1 MDGSKGGDGGAEV
14 RRFHRWVSIAFTVTV
29 IACLAAIGQAES
41 APWVFYLP
49 LPPLVLLLFTGLY
62 LFSLPY
68 AGKWRAGR
76 GGVRP
81 E

>member
-1 MDGSKGGDGGAEV
+1 MDGSKGGGAKV

-29 IACLAAIGQAES
+29 IACFAAIGRAES

-49 LPPLVLLLFTGLY
+49 LPPLVLLLSTGLY

-68 AGKWRAGR
+68 TGKWRAGR
-76 GGVRP
+76 GAVRP